1 MSSPRAASLRGRLTL
16 ISVASAAITLIIL
29 TAAFNIAL
37 RSALSTDL
45 DARLKSS
52 AQLEAT
58 SIQVSGGRITAV
70 AESAGDT
77 GLDSGIWIF
86 VGRRAIERPKAPLAA
101 QRSASALARRG
112 GGFTDAPGELR
123 MYANPVISNTGQQVG
138 VVVAAL
144 SLSAYARTTSIALLG
159 SIILGLLLLVG
170 LAISAWLVTGGAL
183 RPVLRMTGQA
193 EAWSEDEPDHRFG
206 PGQRPDELGRL
217 AHTFD
222 LLLARVAAALRSE
235 QRLSSEISH
244 ELRTPLARIVARSE
258 RILRT
263 AGHNDP
269 VREEAE
275 AINRDCL
282 RMASILDTL
291 MTIARSETGAKQG
304 RCDLR
309 EATMTA
315 TQTWQDEAT
324 ENAVHLDLVTDAPVI
339 VGVSEAVV
347 ERILGPLLENAIRH
361 AKTLVK
367 IAVHGGAEPCVT
379 VEDDGGGVA
388 EGDFESLFT
397 PGVSIGTHSGAGLG
411 LALARRLAVESGGE
425 LSALD
430 SESLSGAAFRVDL
443 PGA

>member
-1 MSSPRAASLRGRLTL
+1 MSAPRVTSLRGRLTL
-16 ISVASAAITLIIL
+16 ISVAAAAITLIIL
-29 TAAFNIAL
+29 SAAFNIAL
-37 RSALSTDL
+37 RSALSADIE
-45 DARLKSS
+45 ARLRSS
-52 AQLEAT
+52 AQLAAASFE
-58 SIQVSGGRITAV
+58 VSGGRITGV

-86 VGRRAIERPKAPLAA
+86 AGRRAIERPKAPLAA
-101 QRSASALARRG
+101 QRSATALARRG
-112 GGFTDAPGELR
+112 GGFTNAPGELR
-123 MYANPVISNTGQQVG
+123 MYAHPVASKTGQPVG

-144 SLSAYARTTSIALLG
+144 SLNAYARTTSIALLG

-170 LAISAWLVTGGAL
+170 LAVTAWLVTGGAL
-183 RPVLRMTGQA
+183 RPVLRMTRQA
-193 EAWSEDEPDHRFG
+193 EAWSEDKPDHRFG
-206 PGQRPDELGRL
+206 PSQRPDELGRL

-258 RILRT
+258 RVLRT
-263 AGHNDP
+263 AGHDDP

-282 RMASILDTL
+282 QMASILDTL

-304 RCDLR
+304 RCDLS
-309 EATMTA
+309 EATVTA
-315 TQTWQDEAT
+315 AQTWQGEAKG
-324 ENAVHLDLVTDAPVI
+324 NAVHLNLATTEPVF
-339 VGVSEAVV
+339 VGVSDEVV
-347 ERILGPLLENAIRH
+347 ERILSPLLENAIRH

-388 EGDFESLFT
+388 EGDFESLFK
-397 PGVSIGTHSGAGLG
+397 PGVSIGPHSGAGLG
-411 LALARRLAVESGGE
+411 LALARRLAVESGGK
-425 LSALD
+425 LTALD
-430 SESLSGAAFRVDL
+430 SRSLSGAAFRVDL